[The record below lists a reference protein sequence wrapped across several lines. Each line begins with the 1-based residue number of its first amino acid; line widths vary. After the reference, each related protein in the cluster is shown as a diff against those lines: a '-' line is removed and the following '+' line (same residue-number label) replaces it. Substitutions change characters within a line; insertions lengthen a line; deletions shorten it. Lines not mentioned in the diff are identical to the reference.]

1 MGARMSMSDGK
12 DNEVPT
18 TGRKPLTL
26 SRNVGAGT
34 VRQSFSHGR
43 TNQVVVEVKKKR
55 VIGPSDTP
63 PAQGVGGVPKP
74 AFTPSA
80 RPAAPPPPSAR
91 PSAPAPGQTATAA
104 PVRSTKTLGLSE
116 GEMKARTAAL
126 ERAREL
132 EVVRREQQRAEAEA
146 RQRRDDAD
154 RRRLDEERKAAE
166 AEAERKQREEDD
178 RLSSEARA
186 DKLKAA
192 AAAVADAQNNREAP
206 EPRPEAQAETSET
219 TEPQTESVDEVA
231 PVEVGESD
239 DLLSELGGR
248 VKKQKV
254 AIVRAPPVSR
264 AKGAQQR
271 RSGKLTITS
280 ALGDDGD
287 RQRSL
292 ASVRRAREKERDRR
306 LRMMKGQEQGK
317 QIREV
322 IVPETITLAELANRM
337 AERVADVVKYLM
349 KQGQMLSGADS
360 IDADTAELIVTD
372 FGHAIK
378 RVAESDVEI
387 GLDGVA
393 DTDENTAPRP
403 PVVTIMGHVDHG
415 KTSLLD
421 AIRATDVVKGEAGG
435 ITQHIGAYQVR
446 VPSGEKVTFLDTPGH
461 AAFSSMRAR
470 GASITDI
477 VILVVAADD
486 GVMPQTIEAISHA
499 KSSGVPIIVAVNKI
513 DKHEADPQKV
523 LNELLQYEVI
533 TEAVGGDTMWVPI
546 SAKERTNVDTLLE
559 TVLLQAE
566 VLDLKANADRDAEGT
581 VIEAKLDKGRGSVAT
596 VLVQRGTLK
605 RGDLVVAGSQWG
617 RVKAITD
624 ERGQMLQSAGPSL
637 PVEILGL
644 DGTPEPG
651 DVMVVVENEAR
662 AREVTDYRIR
672 LKRDKVVVRQ
682 TARSGLEAMLARIK
696 DQEVKEFPV
705 IVKADVGGSA
715 EAITASLEK
724 FATDEVRA
732 KVIHQAVGGI
742 TESDVLLAK
751 SSGAPILAFNTRAQK
766 QVRELAQHEG
776 VEIRYYSIIYNLLDD
791 IKDILSGMLEPERRE
806 NFLGYATI
814 LQVFNITKVGKI
826 AGCKITEG
834 NIKRGCGVRLV
845 RDDVVIH
852 EGKLST
858 LKRFK
863 EEVSEVLA
871 GQECGMAFENYQDL
885 REGDQI
891 ECFDVQIIKR
901 SL

>member
-1 MGARMSMSDGK
+1 MSDGN
-12 DNEVPT
+12 DNENQS
-18 TGRKPLTL
+18 GRKPLTL

-55 VIGPSDTP
+55 TIGPGDAPT
-63 PAQGVGGVPKP
+63 GGAAGAVPKP
-74 AFTPSA
+74 AFAPPT
-80 RPAAPPPPSAR
+80 RPAAAPVAAAPTAKPA
-91 PSAPAPGQTATAA
+91 APAPAEESRQA
-104 PVRSTKTLGLSE
+104 PARTTKTLGLSDS
-116 GEMKARTAAL
+116 EMKARMAAL
-126 ERAREL
+126 ERAREQ
-132 EVVRREQQRAEAEA
+132 EQARRQQQLAEAEL
-146 RQRRDDAD
+146 RQRREDAD
-154 RRRLDEERKAAE
+154 RRRADEERQIAE
-166 AEAERKQREEDD
+166 AEAQRKRQQEEEQKAIEARRNAAQAAADAPTGAPTRGREE
-178 RLSSEARA
+178 
-186 DKLKAA
+186 AA
-192 AAAVADAQNNREAP
+192 PAAYEPEPPVSGSAGDEDAGEAP
-206 EPRPEAQAETSET
+206 
-219 TEPQTESVDEVA
+219 
-231 PVEVGESD
+231 VGEEGED
-239 DLLSELGGR
+239 GDLLSELGGR
-248 VKKQKV
+248 VKRQKV
-254 AIVRAPPVSR
+254 AVVRAPPVSR

-280 ALGDDGD
+280 ALGDDSD

-306 LRMMKGQEQGK
+306 LRMLKGQEQTK
-317 QIREV
+317 QVREV
-322 IVPETITLAELANRM
+322 IVPEVITVAELANRM
-337 AERVADVVKYLM
+337 AERLTDVIKYLM
-349 KQGQMLSGADS
+349 KQGQMMKGADNL
-360 IDADTAELIVTD
+360 DADTAELIVTD
-372 FGHAIK
+372 FGHSVK

-387 GLDGVA
+387 GLEGEA
-393 DTDENTAPRP
+393 DTDANQVPRP

-421 AIRATDVVKGEAGG
+421 AIRSADTVKGEAGG

-446 VPSGEKVTFLDTPGH
+446 LGSGERVTFLDTPGH

-470 GASITDI
+470 GAGITD
-477 VILVVAADD
+477 VVVLVVAADD
-486 GVMPQTIEAISHA
+486 GVMPQTVEAISHA
-499 KSSGVPIIVAVNKI
+499 KAAGVPIIVAVNKI
-513 DKHEADPQKV
+513 DKPEANPQKV
-523 LNELLQYEVI
+523 LNELLQYEVL
-533 TEAVGGDTMWVPI
+533 TEAVGGDTLWVPV
-546 SAKERTNVDTLLE
+546 SAKERTNLDTLLE
-559 TVLLQAE
+559 TILLQSE
-566 VLDLKANADRDAEGT
+566 VLDLKANPDRAAEGT

-605 RGDLVVAGSQWG
+605 RGDLVVAGTQWG
-617 RVKAITD
+617 RVRALSD
-624 ERGQMLQSAGPSL
+624 ERGQTVQSAGPSQ

-651 DVMVVVENEAR
+651 DVVVVVENEAR

-672 LKRDKVVVRQ
+672 MKREKVVVRQ

-696 DQEVKEFPV
+696 DAEVKEFPL

-715 EAITASLEK
+715 EAITAALEK
-724 FATDEVRA
+724 LSTEEVRA

-751 SSGAPILAFNTRAQK
+751 SSGAPILAFNTRAPK
-766 QVRELAQHEG
+766 QVRDLAEHEG

-791 IKDILSGMLEPERRE
+791 VKDILSGMLEPERKE
-806 NFLGYATI
+806 TFLGYAQI

-826 AGCKITEG
+826 AGCKINEG
-834 NIKRGCGVRLV
+834 NIKRGCGVRLL

-863 EEVSEVLA
+863 DEVSEVLA
-871 GQECGMAFENYQDL
+871 GQECGMAFEGYQDL
-885 REGDQI
+885 REGDLI

>member
-1 MGARMSMSDGK
+1 MSDGN
-12 DNEVPT
+12 DNENQ

-55 VIGPSDTP
+55 TIGPGEA
-63 PAQGVGGVPKP
+63 PAAGAPGSVPKP
-74 AFTPSA
+74 AFTPPS
-80 RPAAPPPPSAR
+80 RPAAPVAA
-91 PSAPAPGQTATAA
+91 APAAKPAA
-104 PVRSTKTLGLSE
+104 PAQSDESRQAPARTTKTLGLSDS
-116 GEMKARTAAL
+116 EMKARMAAL
-126 ERAREL
+126 ERAREQEQIRRQQQL
-132 EVVRREQQRAEAEA
+132 AEAELRQRREEADRRRAEEERQLAEAEA
-146 RQRRDDAD
+146 QRKRQQ
-154 RRRLDEERKAAE
+154 EEEQRAAE
-166 AEAERKQREEDD
+166 ARRAAAQAALNIQNDGPVRGREEAAPAYEPEPQALGAD
-178 RLSSEARA
+178 R
-186 DKLKAA
+186 D
-192 AAAVADAQNNREAP
+192 ADAGEAP
-206 EPRPEAQAETSET
+206 S
-219 TEPQTESVDEVA
+219 
-231 PVEVGESD
+231 GEEGED
-239 DLLSELGGR
+239 GDLLSELGGR
-248 VKKQKV
+248 VKRQKV
-254 AIVRAPPVSR
+254 AVVRAPPVSR

-280 ALGDDGD
+280 ALGDDSD

-306 LRMMKGQEQGK
+306 LRMLKGQEQTK
-317 QIREV
+317 QVREV
-322 IVPETITLAELANRM
+322 VVPEVITVAELANRM
-337 AERVADVVKYLM
+337 AERLTDVIKYLM
-349 KQGQMLSGADS
+349 KQGQMMKGADNL
-360 IDADTAELIVTD
+360 DADTAELIVTD
-372 FGHAIK
+372 FGHTVK

-387 GLDGVA
+387 GLEGEA
-393 DTDENTAPRP
+393 DTDENQLPRP

-421 AIRATDVVKGEAGG
+421 AIRSADTVKGEAGG

-446 VPSGEKVTFLDTPGH
+446 LANGERVTFLDTPGH

-470 GASITDI
+470 GASITD
-477 VILVVAADD
+477 VVVLVVAADD
-486 GVMPQTIEAISHA
+486 GVMPQTVEAINHA
-499 KSSGVPIIVAVNKI
+499 KAAGVPIIVAVNKI
-513 DKHEADPQKV
+513 DKPEANPQKV
-523 LNELLQYEVI
+523 LNELLQYEVL
-533 TEAVGGDTMWVPI
+533 TEAVGGDTLWVPV
-546 SAKERTNVDTLLE
+546 SAKERTNLDTLLE
-559 TVLLQAE
+559 TILLQSE
-566 VLDLKANADRDAEGT
+566 VLDLKANPDRAAEGA

-605 RGDLVVAGSQWG
+605 RGDLVVAGTQWG
-617 RVKAITD
+617 RVRALTD
-624 ERGQMLQSAGPSL
+624 ERGQTLQSAGPSQ

-651 DVMVVVENEAR
+651 DVVVVVDSEAR

-672 LKRDKVVVRQ
+672 MKREKVVVRQ

-696 DQEVKEFPV
+696 DAEVKEFPL

-715 EAITASLEK
+715 EAITAALEK
-724 FATDEVRA
+724 LSTEEVRA

-751 SSGAPILAFNTRAQK
+751 SSGAPILAFNTRAPK
-766 QVRELAQHEG
+766 QVRDLAEHEG

-791 IKDILSGMLEPERRE
+791 VKDILSGMLEPERKE
-806 NFLGYATI
+806 TFLGYAQI

-826 AGCKITEG
+826 AGCKINEG
-834 NIKRGCGVRLV
+834 NIKRGCGVRLL

-863 EEVSEVLA
+863 DEVSEVSA
-871 GQECGMAFENYQDL
+871 GQECGMAFEGYQDL
-885 REGDQI
+885 REGDLI